1 MKKKSAR
8 KFSGRFCY
16 VSVKSETS
24 PAFIGGGF
32 PSLFPVMVQSTTGT
46 LWPLIEK
53 IDGLIASDDWQTAG
67 MLQSLPK
74 AFFLFPAP
82 GRRRGFRRA

>member
-8 KFSGRFCY
+8 KNSGRFCY
-16 VSVKSETS
+16 VYVKSETS

-46 LWPLIEK
+46 LNDGALPLIEK
-53 IDGLIASDDWQTAG
+53 LMGL
-67 MLQSLPK
+67 
-74 AFFLFPAP
+74 
-82 GRRRGFRRA
+82 